1 MENKR
6 DNKTLVQIENFIDRL
21 GIIQN
26 ILNIYINTRKNIYV
40 HIYTNSTRLNL
51 VIEVQKKYTKIRT
64 Y

>member
-26 ILNIYINTRKNIYV
+26 ILNIYIKIHGKNIC
-40 HIYTNSTRLNL
+40 
-51 VIEVQKKYTKIRT
+51 T
-64 Y
+64 YLH